1 MIDLRLGNCLEL
13 MQEID
18 DKSIDLILCD
28 LPYGTT
34 ACSWD
39 NIIPFDEL
47 WEQYNRIIK
56 DRGNIVLFGQEP
68 FSSICRTS
76 NLDMYRYD
84 WVWEKQRPS
93 NFQLMNFQPGR
104 IQENIMVFSKGKS
117 CYTSDNNIA
126 IYYPQKQQRN
136 KNRKANVKIYGNM
149 DTNILH
155 NYDNGQKDNIKIYTD
170 KLPTSILRFNTDEH
184 KLHPTQKPIKLLKY
198 LIKTYTTENSLVLDN
213 CMGSGS
219 TGVACVL
226 LDRNFIGMEIDD
238 KYFEIANNRINE
250 AKQERK
256 MMLW

>member
-1 MIDLRLGNCLEL
+1 MIDLRLGDCLEL

-39 NIIPFDEL
+39 NVIPFDKL

-68 FSSICRTS
+68 FSSICRIS

-84 WVWEKQRPS
+84 WIWEKQRPS

-104 IQENIMVFSKGKS
+104 IQENVMVFSKGKS
-117 CYTSDNNIA
+117 CFVKNGNNA
-126 IYYPQKQQRN
+126 IYYPQKVIRTTPRAGN
-136 KNRKANVKIYGNM
+136 IKIYGN
-149 DTNILH
+149 NILH
-155 NYDNGQKDNIKIYTD
+155 KYTSKSSYKVYNE
-170 KLPTSILRFNTDEH
+170 KLPTSIIYFNTDENR
-184 KLHPTQKPIKLLKY
+184 LHPTQKPVDLLKY
-198 LIKTYTTENSLVLDN
+198 LIKTYTNEYDLVLDN

-226 LDRNFIGMEIDD
+226 LDRNFIGIEIDN